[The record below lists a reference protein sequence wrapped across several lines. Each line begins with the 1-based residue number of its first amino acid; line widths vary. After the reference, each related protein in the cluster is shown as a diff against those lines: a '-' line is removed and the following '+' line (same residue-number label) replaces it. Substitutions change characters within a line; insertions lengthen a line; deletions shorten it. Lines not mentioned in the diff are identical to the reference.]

1 MTIED
6 SMLAIT
12 SQLKIPLAEIETQA
26 IRAQGAGGQNVNKV
40 SSAIHL
46 RFDINASSLPDEYK
60 LRLLAL
66 RDRRIS
72 TEGVIVLKAQRFR
85 TQEKNRADALHRL
98 RELVAGVTVSR
109 KKRQPT
115 RPSKNARLKRM
126 DSKTRRG
133 QLKSL
138 RGRVEDS

>member
-1 MTIED
+1 M
-6 SMLAIT
+6 
-12 SQLKIPLAEIETQA
+12 QA

-46 RFDINASSLPDEYK
+46 RFDIGASSLPELYK
-60 LRLLAL
+60 ERLLAL

-72 TEGVIVLKAQRFR
+72 SEGVLVLKAQRFR
-85 TQEKNRADALHRL
+85 SQEKNRADALARL
-98 RELVAGVTVSR
+98 QELVAGVTVDR

-115 RPSKNARLKRM
+115 RPSKNAKRKRM

-133 QLKSL
+133 KLKSL
-138 RGRVEDS
+138 RGRIEDS